1 MDTSVAAVLSTLRGG
16 HGQKKGEKQD
26 IVVNV
31 IEETPEP
38 PPKIVKNITTSWKK
52 LQQNTFLY
60 PLVKILIILT
70 AGIFTFTFLRRVLQP
85 LLLQRIEKR
94 VKRRDEEKQN
104 NNTEK
109 SVVAIAN
116 EIEQNTERES
126 TLVRAIISFVNAV
139 VLIITIIAS
148 LSVLGVQSTALITA
162 AGVGSLVVGLA
173 AQSLLKDLLNGLI
186 ILIEN
191 EFNINDVVD
200 VNTIHGNTYNGSIVS
215 LAVLKT
221 TLQRFDN
228 SIVYIP
234 NGSIASVTNYS
245 QDSQR
250 ALVEISIAYDSNV
263 ETVFA
268 AFQDMCVSLRTSPE
282 ISQFL
287 VSGPSVM
294 GILETKPQNYTLGV
308 AAFVKH
314 GKQWETERFLRYSS
328 LRILEALNLKGT
340 VNFVNASP
348 PKPLKINVPSRQTQ
362 VEAVLEKHVNIEGN
376 VS

>member
-1 MDTSVAAVLSTLRGG
+1 MDTSVTAVLSKLRGG
-16 HGQKKGEKQD
+16 HEPKKAEKQD

-31 IEETPEP
+31 IEESPEP
-38 PPKIVKNITTSWKK
+38 RPKIVKKITTSWKK

-70 AGIFTFTFLRRVLQP
+70 AGIFVFTFLRRVLQP
-85 LLLQRIEKR
+85 LLLQRVEKR
-94 VKRRDEEKQN
+94 VTRKDKEKQN
-104 NNTEK
+104 NNMEK
-109 SVVAIAN
+109 SVVAVAN

-139 VLIITIIAS
+139 ILIITIIAS

-282 ISQFL
+282 ISRFL

-362 VEAVLEKHVNIEGN
+362 IEAVLGKHVNIEGN
-376 VS
+376 VP